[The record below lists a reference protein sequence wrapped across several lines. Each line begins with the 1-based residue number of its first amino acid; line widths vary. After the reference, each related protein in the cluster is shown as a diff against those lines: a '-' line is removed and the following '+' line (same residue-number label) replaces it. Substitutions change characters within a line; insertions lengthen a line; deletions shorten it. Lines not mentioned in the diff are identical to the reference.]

1 MITQSYSSPMLAE
14 GIGAFTSQ
22 FKKGGMTRKNTKKK
36 LSSKDLEFIEAYAN
50 GGSVGDNVI
59 KKDTY
64 EVGDKIKFIDSF
76 RKEEKEGNIYQINEV
91 GNYVVTYGSG
101 ITAGMRSVNPDE
113 VVGAYP
119 KEEPKKKRFGL
130 FADGGKIKNQY
141 EGRTPEDIWNNL
153 SKAQRQHFLY
163 DHLQEISEYKGLEK
177 DLPSKDVIKAYNSN
191 WKTLDKDIKNR
202 FTNHT
207 REGQYAKG
215 GKTKTKFSKGDK
227 VVGQFRYEYGQGLQP
242 VSLMDNGEQIKGVI
256 SNVRKIDTTT
266 MYAIDFDNGE
276 QLQYP
281 DFAIDTFIR
290 KVSYAKGGSI
300 LGENS
305 EGYKSMSELNKD
317 FKRIRQ
323 APKQLN
329 EFESRE
335 DSLFGKKVKIKLPNE
350 KEFTTTITS
359 VYANGLIK
367 GSGKYSKLYE
377 DKYVTKIYDDGGTT
391 DPKPSAQDILKR
403 LGYNIPQSEEM
414 QEEEPKIIRGWVDDE
429 PYYFAKGGMSKD
441 DSPKVYIA
449 DLLEYNNGRLVGKWF
464 DLTDYSDG
472 AELMQD
478 IQQMLDEQTK
488 KDKFGDVHEEYA
500 VHDYENFP
508 SEFYSEYMGEADF
521 DKLISL
527 INEAEDS
534 DLPFDV
540 IVKAMA
546 DLGRD
551 ELSEVKEA
559 YFGSVSPSMGN
570 EWRDF
575 AYEYV
580 ENVGGIIG
588 VSNADYYFD
597 YESFGSDERINMGG
611 EAEEQMGYEDLSDTE
626 LGEQLVEEVGGIEAL
641 DKSTIEMYFDYDKFG
656 RDLQYDFTAIR
667 GEDGDYYFFNSN
679 FKKGGKLN
687 SNPDPEDDGEY
698 VLSEDEKK
706 IIRGYVDDE
715 PYYFAEGGNVLKKT
729 TYVPNRDVKE
739 LMVVLKGSLTKLSGS
754 DIIDGVYVKNTKL
767 KSAPKENAKELFAQ
781 LQKQAKKD
789 DSEIGFDES
798 DIQKLFDAGFSV
810 QDIRNIFF
818 GYTPPIVNAD
828 TEFGNTT
835 NGLLS
840 FTADYQ
846 KKKMDEIIKISED
859 GFYEMGLKYPSFSWE
874 SIVKKYNI
882 KLKPTI
888 IIDEKSKVFRY
899 KHEVYLGDGIAIGH
913 TISTFRDTWEDSGD
927 KIGFLN
933 LKKPTP
939 YQKERDYQAG
949 FNGGYWGIV
958 VKNKEILYDVIG
970 TLLKQDDSYLKD
982 LEVFWNG
989 LGGIDSENVKKQK
1002 FAKGG
1007 AIAEKFILSFNYNP
1021 SNLSNK
1027 EAEKIVSKYTK
1038 NWKRDNDFDEVS
1050 FFVMDLKKSQS
1061 NELEQELKMEDVY
1074 NIEIT
1079 KSRYS
1084 EGGQFAKGGKVPKH
1098 KIGDIVY
1105 GYYVYNYMGYQLV
1118 DYRIGDSTKG
1128 EIIDILKQNDTI
1140 KYVIKFE
1147 NGEVE
1152 KLSPTMFDEYITKYA
1167 EGGSVKK
1174 GLKVS
1179 KKYTK
1184 IAYRKGK

>member
-290 KVSYAKGGSI
+290 KVSYAKGG
-300 LGENS
+300 
-305 EGYKSMSELNKD
+305 
-317 FKRIRQ
+317 
-323 APKQLN
+323 
-329 EFESRE
+329 
-335 DSLFGKKVKIKLPNE
+335 
-350 KEFTTTITS
+350 
-359 VYANGLIK
+359 
-367 GSGKYSKLYE
+367 
-377 DKYVTKIYDDGGTT
+377 TT

-403 LGYNIPQSEEM
+403 LGYNIPQAEES

-449 DLLEYNNGRLVGKWF
+449 DLTAYNNGQLIGKWF
-464 DLTDYSDG
+464 DLTDYSNG

-478 IQQMLDEQTK
+478 IQKMLDEQTQ
-488 KDKFGDVHEEYA
+488 KDKYGDVHEEWA

-508 SEFYSEYMGEADF
+508 REFYSEYMGEADF
-521 DKLISL
+521 DKLINL
-527 INEAEDS
+527 INNAEDS
-534 DLPFDV
+534 NLPFDV
-540 IVKAMA
+540 IAKAMA
-546 DLGRD
+546 DLSKD
-551 ELSEVKEA
+551 EVSEVVEA
-559 YFGSVSPSMGN
+559 YFGSVPASMGN

-580 ENVGGIIG
+580 ENVGGIIS

-611 EAEEQMGYEDLSDTE
+611 EAEEEMGYEDLSDTE

-667 GEDGDYYFFNSN
+667 GEDGEYYFFNSN
-679 FKKGGKLN
+679 FKKGGKLKG
-687 SNPDPEDDGEY
+687 NPDPEDDGEY
-698 VLSEDEKK
+698 QLSEEEKK

-715 PYYFAEGGNVLKKT
+715 PYYFAEGGEITADEKK
-729 TYVPNRDVKE
+729 KS
-739 LMVVLKGSLTKLSGS
+739 LKG
-754 DIIDGVYVKNTKL
+754 YPKL
-767 KSAPKENAKELFAQ
+767 KF
-781 LQKQAKKD
+781 
-789 DSEIGFDES
+789 
-798 DIQKLFDAGFSV
+798 
-810 QDIRNIFF
+810 
-818 GYTPPIVNAD
+818 
-828 TEFGNTT
+828 
-835 NGLLS
+835 
-840 FTADYQ
+840 
-846 KKKMDEIIKISED
+846 
-859 GFYEMGLKYPSFSWE
+859 
-874 SIVKKYNI
+874 
-882 KLKPTI
+882 
-888 IIDEKSKVFRY
+888 
-899 KHEVYLGDGIAIGH
+899 
-913 TISTFRDTWEDSGD
+913 
-927 KIGFLN
+927 
-933 LKKPTP
+933 
-939 YQKERDYQAG
+939 
-949 FNGGYWGIV
+949 
-958 VKNKEILYDVIG
+958 
-970 TLLKQDDSYLKD
+970 
-982 LEVFWNG
+982 
-989 LGGIDSENVKKQK
+989 
-1002 FAKGG
+1002 
-1007 AIAEKFILSFNYNP
+1007 
-1021 SNLSNK
+1021 
-1027 EAEKIVSKYTK
+1027 
-1038 NWKRDNDFDEVS
+1038 
-1050 FFVMDLKKSQS
+1050 
-1061 NELEQELKMEDVY
+1061 
-1074 NIEIT
+1074 
-1079 KSRYS
+1079 
-1084 EGGQFAKGGKVPKH
+1084 
-1098 KIGDIVY
+1098 
-1105 GYYVYNYMGYQLV
+1105 
-1118 DYRIGDSTKG
+1118 
-1128 EIIDILKQNDTI
+1128 
-1140 KYVIKFE
+1140 
-1147 NGEVE
+1147 
-1152 KLSPTMFDEYITKYA
+1152 
-1167 EGGSVKK
+1167 
-1174 GLKVS
+1174 
-1179 KKYTK
+1179 
-1184 IAYRKGK
+1184 

>member
-22 FKKGGMTRKNTKKK
+22 FKKGGMTKKNTKKK
-36 LSSKDLEFIEAYAN
+36 LSSKEIEFLEAYAN
-50 GGSVGDNVI
+50 GGSVGDNLI
-59 KKDTY
+59 KKNAY
-64 EVGDKIKFIDSF
+64 EVGDRIKFIDRF
-76 RKEEKEGNIYQINEV
+76 RKEEKDGTLEEINEV
-91 GNYVVTYGSG
+91 GAYVVSYGSG
-101 ITAGMRSVNPDE
+101 ITAGIRGVNPDE
-113 VVGAYP
+113 VIGAYP
-119 KEEPKKKRFGL
+119 KAEPKKKRFGL
-130 FADGGKIKNQY
+130 FAKGGMTEEDKLLKELKKLQRELNSRRLQTYTLGDTSDSEKARQAEREVKAKRFYEILEILRKI
-141 EGRTPEDIWNNL
+141 D
-153 SKAQRQHFLY
+153 SK
-163 DHLQEISEYKGLEK
+163 K
-177 DLPSKDVIKAYNSN
+177 
-191 WKTLDKDIKNR
+191 
-202 FTNHT
+202 
-207 REGQYAKG
+207 YAKG
-215 GKTKTKFSKGDK
+215 GEVGSAEKFWNELSSKEKMEWLKKRKDIPSDYK
-227 VVGQFRYEYGQGLQP
+227 P
-242 VSLMDNGEQIKGVI
+242 SLSRDSFEKLPDWIK
-256 SNVRKIDTTT
+256 
-266 MYAIDFDNGE
+266 
-276 QLQYP
+276 L
-281 DFAIDTFIR
+281 
-290 KVSYAKGGSI
+290 
-300 LGENS
+300 
-305 EGYKSMSELNKD
+305 
-317 FKRIRQ
+317 
-323 APKQLN
+323 
-329 EFESRE
+329 
-335 DSLFGKKVKIKLPNE
+335 KVKKAFADN
-350 KEFTTTITS
+350 
-359 VYANGLIK
+359 
-367 GSGKYSKLYE
+367 
-377 DKYVTKIYDDGGTT
+377 KIYKYAEGGAT
-391 DPKPSAQDILKR
+391 DPKPTAQDILKR
-403 LGYNIPQSEEM
+403 LGYNIPQSEES

-441 DSPKVYIA
+441 NTPKVYIA
-449 DLLEYNNGRLVGKWF
+449 DLTAYNNGQLIGKWF

-478 IQQMLDEQTK
+478 IQKMLDEQTK

-508 SEFYSEYMGEADF
+508 REFYSEYMGESDF

-527 INEAEDS
+527 INDSEDS
-534 DLPFDV
+534 NLPFDV
-540 IVKAMA
+540 IAKAMA
-546 DLGRD
+546 DLGKD
-551 ELSEVKEA
+551 EVSEVVEA
-559 YFGSVSPSMGN
+559 YFGSVPASMGN

-580 ENVGGIIG
+580 DMVGGISG

-611 EAEEQMGYEDLSDTE
+611 EAEEEMGYEDLSDTE

-641 DKSTIEMYFDYDKFG
+641 GESTINMYFDYDKFG
-656 RDLQYDFTAIR
+656 RDLQYDFTSIR
-667 GEDGDYYFFNSN
+667 GEDGNYYFFNSN
-679 FKKGGKLN
+679 YKKGGKVK
-687 SNPDPEDDGEY
+687 SKPEPEDDGEY
-698 VLSEDEKK
+698 QLSEEEKK

-913 TISTFRDTWEDSGD
+913 TISTFRDTWADSGD

-958 VKNKEILYDVIG
+958 VKNKEILYDVID

-1007 AIAEKFILSFNYNP
+1007 
-1021 SNLSNK
+1021 
-1027 EAEKIVSKYTK
+1027 
-1038 NWKRDNDFDEVS
+1038 
-1050 FFVMDLKKSQS
+1050 
-1061 NELEQELKMEDVY
+1061 
-1074 NIEIT
+1074 
-1079 KSRYS
+1079 
-1084 EGGQFAKGGKVPKH
+1084 
-1098 KIGDIVY
+1098 
-1105 GYYVYNYMGYQLV
+1105 
-1118 DYRIGDSTKG
+1118 
-1128 EIIDILKQNDTI
+1128 
-1140 KYVIKFE
+1140 
-1147 NGEVE
+1147 
-1152 KLSPTMFDEYITKYA
+1152 
-1167 EGGSVKK
+1167 SVKK